1 MPTRVSL
8 IRHGHVHNPQ
18 RILYGRLPGFG
29 LSERGRAEA
38 QVMAAAVRELVPSPS
53 VLYSSPLLRARQTA
67 AAVLA
72 QNPHLKLHISSL
84 LSEVHTSFQGRPL
97 TELEQLKFD
106 LYIHNLPGYE
116 QPQDV
121 LTRMRQFIA
130 RMRRRHAGEHVLAV
144 THGDPITFVI
154 QWAVGLPIGPRWREA
169 LVEFGLSGGYP
180 ATVSMTTLTFESDN
194 PDERPMLNYAEPVTR
209 SITM

>member
-1 MPTRVSL
+1 MPTRISL

-29 LSERGRAEA
+29 LDERGRAEA
-38 QVMAAAVRELVPSPS
+38 QLIAAAVRELVPSPS
-53 VLYSSPLLRARQTA
+53 ALYSSPLLRARQTA
-67 AAVLA
+67 AAILA

-84 LSEVHTSFQGRPL
+84 LNEVHTSFQGRPL
-97 TELEQLKFD
+97 AELAPLGFD
-106 LYIHNLPGYE
+106 LYVHNLPGYE

-121 LTRMRQFIA
+121 LARMRRFIA
-130 RMRRRHAGEHVLAV
+130 RTRRRHAGEHILAV

-169 LVEFGLSGGYP
+169 LVEYGLSGGYP
-180 ATVSMTTLTFESDN
+180 ATASMTTLTFETDDPN
-194 PDERPMLNYAEPVTR
+194 ERPTLNYVETVT
-209 SITM
+209 